1 MSSYLNNAASSGIKL
16 ALRAMTKLGG
26 SQLLAD
32 DDRRKAAERLVR
44 STAANGYRLA
54 ATVSKRRFQRKN
66 VNSAP
71 QRLNTVKTSLFDL
84 NPTDEQ
90 RMIQETCRDFA
101 QEMIQPA
108 AEACEKD
115 RAISAEIQETA
126 AEIGLPLLGVPAE
139 LGGVADSQSAVTSVL
154 ALTELAEGDMGIAAG
169 LMSTT
174 AVTTALSRYGTA
186 SQQSTFLPA
195 FTSEEPAIGCLAL
208 LEGHPAADPLSPR
221 TKAMREGD
229 TLTLTGAKSLALQ
242 AEHAALFIVSAS
254 VAGRPHL
261 VIVEAGAEGL
271 SISEEPAMGI
281 RAAGCQTLYF
291 DQVKVPAGN
300 ILGTY
305 EDLVDA
311 IRRARLAWAACAV
324 GAGKAALKQL
334 IPYVK
339 ERVAFGEPIA
349 YRQAVAFTISTIAT
363 ELDGLELAVW
373 RAAAQLDAGKDAKDA
388 IGRAYYL
395 STKYSSEIGSHAVQL
410 LGGHGFVKEY
420 PNERWYR
427 DLQSCAVMQGGLSL

>member
-1 MSSYLNNAASSGIKL
+1 MGNYLNNAASSGIKL

-32 DDRRKAAERLVR
+32 TERRRTAERMIR
-44 STAANGYRLA
+44 STAASGYRLA
-54 ATVSKRRFQRKN
+54 ATASKHRFQRKN

-71 QRLNTVKTSLFDL
+71 QRLSAVKSSLFDL
-84 NPTDEQ
+84 TPTDDQ

-101 QEMIQPA
+101 QEMIKPA
-108 AEACEKD
+108 AEQCEKE
-115 RAISAEIQETA
+115 RLISSEIRDTA
-126 AEIGLPLLGVPAE
+126 AEIGLPLLGVPAD
-139 LGGVADSQSAVTSVL
+139 LGGIADTQSAITSVL

-174 AVTTALSRYGTA
+174 AVTTALSRYGNA

-195 FTSEEPAIGCLAL
+195 FTSEKPAVGCLAL

-221 TKAMREGD
+221 LKAMRTNDE
-229 TLTLTGAKSLALQ
+229 LTLTGAKSLALQ
-242 AEHAALFIVSAS
+242 AEQAALFIVSAS

-261 VIVEAGAEGL
+261 VIVEAGSEGL
-271 SISEEPAMGI
+271 SVSEEPAMGL

-291 DQVKVPAGN
+291 DQVKVPASN
-300 ILGTY
+300 ILGSS

-324 GAGKAALKQL
+324 GVGKAALEQL

-339 ERVAFGEPIA
+339 GRTAFGEPIA
-349 YRQAVAFTISTIAT
+349 HRQAVAFTISTIAT
-363 ELDGLELAVW
+363 ELEGLQLAVW

-395 STKYSSEIGSHAVQL
+395 SNKYSSEIGSHAVQL